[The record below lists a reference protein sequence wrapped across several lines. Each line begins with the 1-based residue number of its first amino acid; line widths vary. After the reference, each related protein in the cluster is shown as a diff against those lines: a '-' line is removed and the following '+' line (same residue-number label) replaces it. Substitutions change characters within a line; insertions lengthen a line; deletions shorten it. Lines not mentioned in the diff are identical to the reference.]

1 MKFLNHLDLVEN
13 EARRLKMYR
22 IAATSYTPG
31 ITTSGNIIMDTGN
44 NIPKWWD
51 GSAWRDFSYNTSGGV
66 NTQNAY
72 ATSAISSSGIKLR
85 LSGSGAA
92 GNTTDDVQFL
102 GAGGATVSLGNASQ
116 IVITTTDTD
125 TNTTY
130 GLNVASG
137 TTKIRLT
144 GSDSTTNDVD
154 IVAGTGFMSVV
165 RTNANKLTLNNET
178 YNIGISTPTT
188 AVSGKNVAIDLG
200 RSSGNLVDEVGI
212 QDGTYITNSIVN
224 AGTFKGDLS
233 ASDGTAGEAE
243 RVLAKSNK
251 WITIASINPNTN
263 TQNAYAV
270 SAANGS
276 NTSREKIVLTGSGAA
291 GSTTDFVEIG
301 AGTGLTIARAGDVI
315 TLTNSNPTNT
325 NTTYTATVATGI
337 TLSGTTFTVNSWS
350 QISLASGGS
359 TQGETAGRWYRVN
372 TDTAGK
378 LIVNV
383 PWANTN
389 TNTQR
394 AAGVGMTLNTNTLD
408 VNTWGA
414 VSVTAAST
422 AESSSKWYKV
432 HTDANDKLIV
442 RVPWENTQTANTNTQ
457 ATYTIPVSA
466 GAGNTAVVTLT
477 GGGAAS
483 TTETLTFAGTTNEVA
498 VTETTGNNGTV
509 TIGLPD
515 DVTIGNDLTV
525 TTDASVGGNLVVTGN
540 LTINGTSTTVN
551 TETVTIQD
559 NMILLN
565 SNAAATPSENAGIE
579 VERGNSANVNMQWI
593 ESSDTWYLTES
604 VTNANGG
611 NLVSKK
617 IIQNLFSTVTGNSGT
632 ATANASATALA
643 VTGTNGITTIAANQG
658 IQISGAGMSQGT
670 VMTLS
675 ASSIGS
681 ATNKRANVTHA
692 LATKD
697 VIVRTYLIAGE
708 GGALE
713 EIYANVTVMSTTV
726 VKLEFS
732 AQPTSNVRVVITAV
746 RTPIAG
752 TSVAYA

>member
-51 GSAWRDFSYNTSGGV
+51 GSAWRDFSYNTTGGV

-116 IVITTTDTD
+116 IVITTTDT
-125 TNTTY
+125 NTTY
-130 GLNVASG
+130 GA
-137 TTKIRLT
+137 LT
-144 GSDSTTNDVD
+144 NTALGLAKTRF
-154 IVAGTGFMSVV
+154 A
-165 RTNANKLTLNNET
+165 ALNNVTPVALSEVAART
-178 YNIGISTPTT
+178 YGVQKNSSDQLVVQVPWVDTT
-188 AVSGKNVAIDLG
+188 
-200 RSSGNLVDEVGI
+200 
-212 QDGTYITNSIVN
+212 
-224 AGTFKGDLS
+224 
-233 ASDGTAGEAE
+233 
-243 RVLAKSNK
+243 
-251 WITIASINPNTN
+251 TN

-270 SAANGS
+270 SAADGS
-276 NTSREKIVLTGSGAA
+276 TTSREKIVLTGSGAA

-315 TLTNSNPTNT
+315 TLTNSVTNT

-337 TLSGTTFTVNSWS
+337 TLSGTTFTVNTWG
-350 QISLASGGS
+350 QISLATNASTASETSGK
-359 TQGETAGRWYRVN
+359 WYRVA

-378 LIVNV
+378 LVVNV
-383 PWANTN
+383 PWANT
-389 TNTQR
+389 
-394 AAGVGMTLNTNTLD
+394 
-408 VNTWGA
+408 
-414 VSVTAAST
+414 
-422 AESSSKWYKV
+422 
-432 HTDANDKLIV
+432 
-442 RVPWENTQTANTNTQ
+442 QTADTNTQ
-457 ATYTIPVSA
+457 ATYTIPVTA
-466 GAGNTAVVTLT
+466 GAGNTAIVTLT

-498 VTETTGNNGTV
+498 VTESTGNNGTV

-515 DVTIGNDLTV
+515 DVTIGSDLTV
-525 TTDASVGGNLVVTGN
+525 TDNALVSGNLVVTGN

-565 SNAAATPSENAGIE
+565 SNAASTPSENAGIE

-643 VTGTNGITTIAANQG
+643 VTGVNGITTVAANQG
-658 IQISGAGMSQGT
+658 IQISGSGLSTGT

-697 VIVRTYLIAGE
+697 VVVRTYLIAGE
-708 GGALE
+708 GGTLE

>member
-22 IAATSYTPG
+22 VAAGSYTPG
-31 ITTSGNIIMDTGN
+31 VTTSGNIIMDTAAA
-44 NIPKWWD
+44 IPKWWD
-51 GSAWRDFSYNTSGGV
+51 GSAWRDFSYNTTGGV

-92 GNTTDDVQFL
+92 GNTTDDVEFL

-116 IVITTTDTD
+116 IVITTTDT
-125 TNTTY
+125 NTTY
-130 GLNVASG
+130 GALTNTALGLAKTRFAALNNVTPVALSEASG
-137 TTKIRLT
+137 RTYGVQKNSSDQLVVQVPWENTT
-144 GSDSTTNDVD
+144 
-154 IVAGTGFMSVV
+154 
-165 RTNANKLTLNNET
+165 
-178 YNIGISTPTT
+178 
-188 AVSGKNVAIDLG
+188 
-200 RSSGNLVDEVGI
+200 
-212 QDGTYITNSIVN
+212 
-224 AGTFKGDLS
+224 
-233 ASDGTAGEAE
+233 
-243 RVLAKSNK
+243 
-251 WITIASINPNTN
+251 TN

-270 SAANGS
+270 SAADGS
-276 NTSREKIVLTGSGAA
+276 NTSQEKIVLTGSGAA

-301 AGTGLTIARAGDVI
+301 AGTGLTISRAGDVI
-315 TLTNSNPTNT
+315 TLANSVTNT

-337 TLSGTTFTVNSWS
+337 TLSGTTFTVNTWS
-350 QISLASGGS
+350 QISLAAGGS

-383 PWANTN
+383 PWSDTN

-394 AAGVGMTLNTNTLD
+394 AAGVGMSLATNTLN

-414 VSVTAAST
+414 QSVTATNTSEAGT
-422 AESSSKWYKV
+422 QWYKV
-432 HTDANDKLIV
+432 HTDASDRLIV
-442 RVPWENTQTANTNTQ
+442 RVPWVNTQTADTNTQ

-483 TTETLTFAGTTNEVA
+483 TTETLTFAGTTSEIA
-498 VTETTGNNGTV
+498 VTESTGNNGTI

-515 DVTIGNDLTV
+515 DVTIGNDLI
-525 TTDASVGGNLVVTGN
+525 VTGD
-540 LTINGTSTTVN
+540 LTVSGATTTLNTQELLIEDIKFTCNSGAAANAVNPNGTYG
-551 TETVTIQD
+551 
-559 NMILLN
+559 M
-565 SNAAATPSENAGIE
+565 E
-579 VERGNSANVNMQWI
+579 VERGNQTNSGLFWI
-593 ESSDTWYLTES
+593 EATDKWVADFGGTQ
-604 VTNANGG
+604 TN
-611 NLVSKK
+611 

-632 ATANASATALA
+632 ATANASTTALA
-643 VTGTNGITTIAANQG
+643 VTGTGGIVTTAANQG
-658 IQISGAGMSQGT
+658 LVVSAPGMSTGT
-670 VMTLS
+670 AVTLV

-692 LATKD
+692 LGTKD
-697 VIVRTYLIAGE
+697 VIVRCYLIAGE
-708 GGALE
+708 GAYE

-732 AQPTSNVRVVITAV
+732 AQPTSNVRVVVTAAK
-746 RTPIAG
+746 TTLAG